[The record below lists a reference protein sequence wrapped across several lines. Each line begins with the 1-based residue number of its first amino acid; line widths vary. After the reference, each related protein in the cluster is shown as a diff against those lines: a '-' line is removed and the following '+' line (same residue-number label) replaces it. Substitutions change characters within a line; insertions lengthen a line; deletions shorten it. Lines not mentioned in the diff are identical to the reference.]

1 MLRIYLNIA
10 KLIVVENRA
19 TQDRFLRPQC
29 VIFRCQKYVKK
40 GYIDMTKKFTLR
52 LLESVLGRSVLHY
65 LCIKYPWLSEEKR
78 ERKCKINEG
87 ENLKYDLY

>member
-40 GYIDMTKKFTLR
+40 GYIDMTKKIYLETFKKCPGSLCFTLLMYQIPLVIR
-52 LLESVLGRSVLHY
+52 R
-65 LCIKYPWLSEEKR
+65 KKREKR
-78 ERKCKINEG
+78 QHK
-87 ENLKYDLY
+87 